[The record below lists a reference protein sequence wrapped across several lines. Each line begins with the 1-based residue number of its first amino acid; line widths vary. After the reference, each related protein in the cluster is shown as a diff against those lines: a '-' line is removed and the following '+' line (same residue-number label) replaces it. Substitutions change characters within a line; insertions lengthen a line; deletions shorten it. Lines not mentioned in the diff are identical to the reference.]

1 MIKTRKLL
9 AQTTCVLAVLL
20 QMPFAMAQS
29 AGKQQYISDEIS
41 VTIRQKPSNDAES
54 LGVVKSG
61 ARVSV
66 LESLGGDSFTHIRTS
81 DGRDGW
87 ITSRF
92 LSDQPAAKDQLTL
105 LHQQLDQAHT
115 QTQSLQ
121 HDLDAA
127 QQQLAKAKPALEMAG
142 ENDKLR
148 ATIAQ
153 REQQVGALEQQF
165 DAEKARRETL
175 ATGAVLVG
183 AGIFV
188 GLLLPWLGGRKKRRS
203 DF

>member
-1 MIKTRKLL
+1 MTNTRKFW
-9 AQTTCVLAVLL
+9 ASAVCACAFLPYL
-20 QMPFAMAQS
+20 PPATAQS

-41 VTIRQKPSNDAES
+41 VTIRQKPSNDSES

-61 ARVSV
+61 MRVSV
-66 LESLGGDSFTHIRTS
+66 LESLGGDSFTHIRTT

-92 LSDQPAAKDQLTL
+92 LSDQPAAKDQLSL
-105 LHQQLDQAHT
+105 LRQQLDQAHA
-115 QTQSLQ
+115 QAQSLQ
-121 HDLDAA
+121 HDLDNA

-165 DAEKARRETL
+165 DAERARRETL
-175 ATGAVLVG
+175 LSGGALL
-183 AGIFV
+183 AFGILL
-188 GLLLPWLGGRKKRRS
+188 GLILPWLGGRKKRRS

>member
-1 MIKTRKLL
+1 MIKTRKFL
-9 AQTTCVLAVLL
+9 AQATCVLAVLL

-66 LESLGGDSFTHIRTS
+66 LESLGGDSFTHIRTA

-92 LSDQPAAKDQLTL
+92 LSDQPAAKEQLTL

-115 QTQSLQ
+115 QAQSLQ

-148 ATIAQ
+148 ATITQ
-153 REQQVGALEQQF
+153 REQQVSALEQQF
-165 DAEKARRETL
+165 DAERARRETIV
-175 ATGAVLVG
+175 TGAALVG
-183 AGIFV
+183 GGILI
-188 GLLLPWLGGRKKRRS
+188 GLILPWLGGRKKRRS

>member
-1 MIKTRKLL
+1 M
-9 AQTTCVLAVLL
+9 LL
-20 QMPFAMAQS
+20 QAPLALAQS
-29 AGKQQYISDEIS
+29 AAHEQYIADDIS

-54 LGVVKSG
+54 LGVVRSG
-61 ARVSV
+61 VRVSV
-66 LESLGGDSFTHIRTS
+66 LESLGTDSFARIRTA
-81 DGRDGW
+81 DGREGW
-87 ITSRF
+87 ITARF
-92 LSDQPAAKDQLTL
+92 LSEQPAAKDQLVQMR
-105 LHQQLDQAHT
+105 QQLDQAHG
-115 QTQSLQ
+115 QVQSLQ
-121 HDLDAA
+121 RDLDAA

-175 ATGAVLVG
+175 VTGGILIGVG
-183 AGIFV
+183 ILL
-188 GLLLPWLGGRKKRRS
+188 GLMLPWLGGRKKRHS

>member
-9 AQTTCVLAVLL
+9 AQTACVLAALL

-66 LESLGGDSFTHIRTS
+66 LESLGGDSFTHIRTA

-92 LSDQPAAKDQLTL
+92 LSDQPAAKDQLTQL
-105 LHQQLDQAHT
+105 RQQVEQAHA
-115 QTQSLQ
+115 QAQSLQ

-153 REQQVGALEQQF
+153 REQQVGALEQHF

-183 AGIFV
+183 GGIFV
-188 GLLLPWLGGRKKRRS
+188 GLILPWLGGRKKRRS

>member
-1 MIKTRKLL
+1 
-9 AQTTCVLAVLL
+9 
-20 QMPFAMAQS
+20 
-29 AGKQQYISDEIS
+29 
-41 VTIRQKPSNDAES
+41 
-54 LGVVKSG
+54 
-61 ARVSV
+61 V

-105 LHQQLDQAHT
+105 LRQQVDQAHA
-115 QTQSLQ
+115 QAQSLQ

-127 QQQLAKAKPALEMAG
+127 QQQLAKAKPALDMAG

-165 DAEKARRETL
+165 DAEKARRETM
-175 ATGAVLVG
+175 ATGAVLVAG
-183 AGIFV
+183 GIFV
-188 GLLLPWLGGRKKRRS
+188 GLILPWLGGRKKRRS

>member
-1 MIKTRKLL
+1 
-9 AQTTCVLAVLL
+9 
-20 QMPFAMAQS
+20 MAQS
-29 AGKQQYISDEIS
+29 TGKQQYISDEIS

-66 LESLGGDSFTHIRTS
+66 LESLGGDSFAHIRTA

-87 ITSRF
+87 ITARF
-92 LSDQPAAKDQLTL
+92 LSEQPAAKEQLSL
-105 LHQQLDQAHT
+105 LKQQLDQAHT

-121 HDLDAA
+121 RDLDAA

-153 REQQVGALEQQF
+153 REEQVGALERQF

-175 ATGAVLVG
+175 VTGGILVG
-183 AGIFV
+183 GGIFV
-188 GLLLPWLGGRKKRRS
+188 GLILPWLGGRKKRRS

>member
-1 MIKTRKLL
+1 MIKTRKFW
-9 AQTTCVLAVLL
+9 ARIVCVHAILL
-20 QMPFAMAQS
+20 QAPSALAQS
-29 AGKQQYISDEIS
+29 AAREQYIADDIS

-66 LESLGGDSFTHIRTS
+66 LDSLGADSFAHIRTA
-81 DGRDGW
+81 DGREGW
-87 ITSRF
+87 ITARF
-92 LSDQPAAKDQLTL
+92 LSDQPAAKDQLVQL
-105 LHQQLDQAHT
+105 RQQLDQAHG
-115 QTQSLQ
+115 QVQSLQ
-121 HDLDAA
+121 RDLDAA

-175 ATGAVLVG
+175 VTGAVLI
-183 AGIFV
+183 GIGILL
-188 GLLLPWLGGRKKRRS
+188 GLMLPWLGGRKKRHS

>member
-9 AQTTCVLAVLL
+9 AQTACVLAALL

-29 AGKQQYISDEIS
+29 PGKQQYISDEIS

-66 LESLGGDSFTHIRTS
+66 LESLGGDSFTHIRTA

-92 LSDQPAAKDQLTL
+92 LSDQPAAKDQLTQL
-105 LHQQLDQAHT
+105 RQQVEQAHA
-115 QTQSLQ
+115 QAQSLQ

-183 AGIFV
+183 GGIFV
-188 GLLLPWLGGRKKRRS
+188 GLILPWLGGRKKRRS

>member
-1 MIKTRKLL
+1 MIKTWKFWAQL
-9 AQTTCVLAVLL
+9 ACALAILPYL
-20 QMPFAMAQS
+20 PSAMAQS

-41 VTIRQKPSNDAES
+41 VTIRLKPSNDAES

-66 LESLGGDSFTHIRTS
+66 LESLGDDSFTHIRTA

-92 LSDQPAAKDQLTL
+92 ISDQPAAKEQLTL
-105 LHQQLDQAHT
+105 LRQQLDQAHA

-148 ATIAQ
+148 ATILQ
-153 REQQVGALEQQF
+153 REQQASALEQQF
-165 DAEKARRETL
+165 DTEKARRETIV
-175 ATGAVLVG
+175 TGAVLVG
-183 AGIFV
+183 GGILI
-188 GLLLPWLGGRKKRRS
+188 GLVLPWLGGRKKRRS
-203 DF
+203 EF

>member
-1 MIKTRKLL
+1 MTKTRKFWVSAACAL
-9 AQTTCVLAVLL
+9 APALH
-20 QMPFAMAQS
+20 MSPAMAQS
-29 AGKQQYISDEIS
+29 TGRQQYISDEIS

-61 ARVSV
+61 ARVTV
-66 LESLGGDSFTHIRTS
+66 LESLGGDSFAHIRTA

-87 ITSRF
+87 ITARF
-92 LSDQPAAKDQLTL
+92 LSEQPAAKEQLTQL
-105 LHQQLDQAHT
+105 RQQLEQAHT
-115 QTQSLQ
+115 QIQALQ
-121 HDLDAA
+121 HDLDSA

-165 DAEKARRETL
+165 DAERARRETIV
-175 ATGAVLVG
+175 TGGALVAG
-183 AGIFV
+183 GIFI
-188 GLLLPWLGGRKKRRS
+188 GLVLPWLGGRKKRRS

>member
-1 MIKTRKLL
+1 MIYTRKFRVQASCTFAALL
-9 AQTTCVLAVLL
+9 YLPLANAQT
-20 QMPFAMAQS
+20 
-29 AGKQQYISDEIS
+29 AGKQEYISDEIS

-66 LESLGGDSFTHIRTS
+66 LESLGGDSFAHIRTA

-92 LSDQPAAKDQLTL
+92 LSEQPAAKDQLTQL
-105 LHQQLDQAHT
+105 RQQLDQAHA
-115 QTQSLQ
+115 QSQSLQ
-121 HDLDAA
+121 RDLDAA

-165 DAEKARRETL
+165 DTEKARRETIV
-175 ATGAVLVG
+175 TGGLLVG
-183 AGIFV
+183 GGILAGLI
-188 GLLLPWLGGRKKRRS
+188 LPWLGGRKKRRS

>member
-1 MIKTRKLL
+1 MIKTWKFL
-9 AQTTCVLAVLL
+9 AQSTCAFAVLL
-20 QMPFAMAQS
+20 QAPFAWAQS
-29 AGKQQYISDEIS
+29 AGRQEYISDEIS
-41 VTIRQKPSNDAES
+41 VTIRQKPTNDSES
-54 LGVVKSG
+54 LGVIKSG

-66 LESLGGDSFTHIRTS
+66 LETLGPDSFAHIRTS

-92 LSDQPAAKDQLTL
+92 LSEQPAAKDQLTQL
-105 LHQQLDQAHT
+105 KQQLDQAHT
-115 QTQSLQ
+115 QAQSLQ
-121 HDLDAA
+121 RDLDTA

-148 ATIAQ
+148 ATIVQ
-153 REQQVGALEQQF
+153 REEQVGALERQF

-175 ATGAVLVG
+175 VTGGILVG
-183 AGIFV
+183 GGIFV
-188 GLLLPWLGGRKKRRS
+188 GLILPWLGGRKKRRS

>member
-1 MIKTRKLL
+1 MIKTRKFL
-9 AQTTCVLAVLL
+9 APAVCALAVVLHA
-20 QMPFAMAQS
+20 PSAMAQS

-41 VTIRQKPSNDAES
+41 VTIRQKPSNDSES
-54 LGVVKSG
+54 LGVIKSG

-66 LESLGGDSFTHIRTS
+66 LEVLGSDSFAHIRTA

-87 ITSRF
+87 ITARF
-92 LSDQPAAKDQLTL
+92 LSEQPAAKEQLTQL
-105 LHQQLDQAHT
+105 KQQLDQAHV

-148 ATIAQ
+148 ATIVQ
-153 REQQVGALEQQF
+153 REEQVGALEQQF

-175 ATGAVLVG
+175 VTGGILVG
-183 AGIFV
+183 GGIFA
-188 GLLLPWLGGRKKRRS
+188 GLILPWLGGRKKRRS

>member
-1 MIKTRKLL
+1 MSAACAL
-9 AQTTCVLAVLL
+9 APALH
-20 QMPFAMAQS
+20 MSSAMAQS
-29 AGKQQYISDEIS
+29 TGRQQYISDEIS

-61 ARVSV
+61 ARVTV
-66 LESLGGDSFTHIRTS
+66 LESLGGDSFAHIRTA

-87 ITSRF
+87 ITARF
-92 LSDQPAAKDQLTL
+92 LSEQPAAKEQLTQL
-105 LHQQLDQAHT
+105 RQQLEQAHT
-115 QTQSLQ
+115 QIQALQ
-121 HDLDAA
+121 HDLDSA

-165 DAEKARRETL
+165 DAERARRETIV
-175 ATGAVLVG
+175 TGGALVAG
-183 AGIFV
+183 GIFI
-188 GLLLPWLGGRKKRRS
+188 GLVLPWLGGRKKRRS